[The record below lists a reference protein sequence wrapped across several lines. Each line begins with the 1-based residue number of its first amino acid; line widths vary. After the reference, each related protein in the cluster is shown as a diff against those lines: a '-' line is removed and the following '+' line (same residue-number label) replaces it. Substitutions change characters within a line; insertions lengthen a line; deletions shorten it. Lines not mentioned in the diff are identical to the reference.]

1 MSEIYRG
8 EGQPIETFVFPSDVV
23 FHHTALQ
30 RGYCSRKSDGFVE
43 PYAGRFGVGFKVHRP
58 YWRSSAYHQIDY
70 YVQVGHK

>member
-8 EGQPIETFVFPSDVV
+8 EGKPIETFVFPSDVV

-30 RGYCSRKSDGFVE
+30 RGYCSRN
-43 PYAGRFGVGFKVHRP
+43 AGRFGVGCKVHRP

-70 YVQVGHK
+70 YVQVRHK